1 VTWQERL
8 RARLAKLAGQVAQRV
23 VERLVPRK
31 PKVEPEPESEP
42 EPEPEPKRRAT
53 TKKST
58 PADVEARRLLQEM
71 SSMAEVMAEMRRRLA
86 ELGYADAAKGVGVGA
101 GAGAAGGAGGAGGAG
116 AEGGEEERAEAE
128 EEKREEEKRRAE
140 EKRLM
145 TPPAEPDS
153 PFQGHPIHLPFRPVD
168 VMFKTFIFQ
177 WHQARIGSVR
187 DETGRPVD
195 PIARFA
201 PFAVA
206 RSSPTDPGK
215 VVPIG
220 AFRSADVFR
229 EWANENGFSKGLSF
243 RVEGL
248 MVPPGF
254 QRRAD
259 TKWVPSAES
268 EASQET
274 GFTFEPLPVSF
285 TPSSVPFDPR
295 TQKGKPG
302 K

>member
-1 VTWQERL
+1 
-8 RARLAKLAGQVAQRV
+8 
-23 VERLVPRK
+23 
-31 PKVEPEPESEP
+31 
-42 EPEPEPKRRAT
+42 
-53 TKKST
+53 
-58 PADVEARRLLQEM
+58 
-71 SSMAEVMAEMRRRLA
+71 
-86 ELGYADAAKGVGVGA
+86 
-101 GAGAAGGAGGAGGAG
+101 
-116 AEGGEEERAEAE
+116 
-128 EEKREEEKRRAE
+128 
-140 EKRLM
+140 
-145 TPPAEPDS
+145 
-153 PFQGHPIHLPFRPVD
+153 
-168 VMFKTFIFQ
+168 MFKTFIFQ